1 MPDEVGTRGVNSSI
15 IIPSTSNGT
24 KQRTRSILDRIP
36 PNRRRDP
43 NESKGLRTT
52 SYILVMDHLV
62 CAEGISNRRPL
73 SGVVSADDLRPFDE
87 RPCLLF
93 SPCRSTVSPPTETW
107 RRPPNP
113 GPWISLGSRMAPPSS
128 LIGGRWGTVC
138 STLLLFSGLCPVL
151 LLVRDS
157 VALLRMGT
165 YCVYWFGYVSST
177 GRDGAFHCFVGKR
190 NGLSKNGRACDS
202 CGPRIVALL
211 PRTDDKA
218 EMGRFNAAGK
228 IRPRSRPSVASPS
241 RSPIR
246 VDCPCHASLSTA
258 TFWGQAPAML
268 PRPLFPSRAMVA
280 LWVAWTQVPQLEATT
295 VPQAPAVRPRVDT
308 TNPVGVRL
316 VSKGNATALP
326 SFAQPQTPLFFLKDI
341 SIPFP

>member
-24 KQRTRSILDRIP
+24 KQRTRSVLDRIP
-36 PNRRRDP
+36 PNGRRDP
-43 NESKGLRTT
+43 NESQRAYEPLLTFSSLTISFVRKGYRTGVRCLA
-52 SYILVMDHLV
+52 SSLPM
-62 CAEGISNRRPL
+62 ISDRLMSLPACFFL
-73 SGVVSADDLRPFDE
+73 PAS
-87 RPCLLF
+87 
-93 SPCRSTVSPPTETW
+93 RSTVSPPTETW

-157 VALLRMGT
+157 VALLHVGT

-202 CGPRIVALL
+202 CGLLGSGGPRIVALL

-218 EMGRFNAAGK
+218 EMGRFNATGK

-246 VDCPCHASLSTA
+246 VSRPCHASLSTA
-258 TFWGQAPAML
+258 TFWGQAPATL

-280 LWVAWTQVPQLEATT
+280 LWVA
-295 VPQAPAVRPRVDT
+295 
-308 TNPVGVRL
+308 
-316 VSKGNATALP
+316 
-326 SFAQPQTPLFFLKDI
+326 
-341 SIPFP
+341 